1 MSDSPILVDRSRITT
16 FHRCPRERFLGYHF
30 GGQGIARTGMSLP
43 LVGGIAYHSAFE
55 NILKGGDLDTVIADT
70 LATYETE
77 VRARGIYGIDDS
89 HMEFLIAEQSRL
101 LDGLVRGWV
110 ATRMPLFLD
119 RFEIHAIE
127 QEFAFHLSPEI
138 IQMMRLDVIAR
149 RRSDG
154 MLFIPDF
161 KGTGTAASY
170 WREGFRHNDQVNS
183 YILAV
188 QETLQERVGGMVIEG
203 LIKGQRKEDTAL
215 SSPFHGK
222 EVQYSPFC
230 YGYKHATSGEVQT
243 EYTNRKGFVKI
254 ASWDHFTTIE
264 WMEKMGEET
273 VRDQFLVM
281 EIPSPEKRELER
293 WRRQTVKQELRI
305 AEGIKLIEFACTTER
320 ELEREEVLDEY
331 FPQTRSN
338 CHRFNSHCPFE
349 VVCYDGVVESDP
361 IGSGFFQAREP
372 HHDQEAAV
380 QNG

>member
-55 NILKGGDLDTVIADT
+55 NILKGGDLDTVIAET

-161 KGTGTAASY
+161 KGTGTAANY
-170 WREGFRHNDQVNS
+170 WREGFKHNDQVNS

-254 ASWDHFTTIE
+254 ASWDHFTTTE

-305 AEGIKLIEFACTTER
+305 ANGIKLLDLSANEEM
-320 ELEREEVLDEY
+320 REEVLDEY

-349 VVCYDGVVESDP
+349 VVCYDGIVESDP
-361 IGSGFFQAREP
+361 IGSGFFQPRES
-372 HHDQEAAV
+372 HHELEN
-380 QNG
+380 QNA

>member
-1 MSDSPILVDRSRITT
+1 MEARSMKPILIDRSRKVTAD
-16 FHRCPRERFLGYHF
+16 RCLRERYLGYHMF
-30 GGQGIARTGMSLP
+30 GTGIARTGMSLP
-43 LVGGIAYHSAFE
+43 LITGIAMHAALESV
-55 NILKGGDLDTVIADT
+55 LKGQSVDDAMTAALADY
-70 LATYETE
+70 ATE

-161 KGTGTAASY
+161 KGTGTAANY
-170 WREGFRHNDQVNS
+170 WREGFKHNDQVNS

-254 ASWDHFTTIE
+254 ASWDHFTTVE
-264 WMEKMGEET
+264 WMEKMGEEC

-293 WRRQTVKQELRI
+293 WRRQTVKQEMRI
-305 AEGIKLIEFACTTER
+305 ASGVKLLDLSANEEM
-320 ELEREEVLDEY
+320 REEVLDEY

-349 VVCYDGVVESDP
+349 VVCYDGIVESDP
-361 IGSGFFQAREP
+361 IGSGFFQPRES
-372 HHDQEAAV
+372 HHELET
-380 QNG
+380 QNS